1 MGLYN
6 TGVSLLA
13 KIVAEAVFPRLDVP
27 AQEYAIDI
35 ENKKLKLYKAATSGN
50 WGKAEAIFRNNSEQI
65 TPSTMIN
72 QLGETA
78 LHIATAAHHTKFVK
92 QLVGTMSAEDLA
104 AKTVRGDTAFFYA
117 AVSGYTE
124 VAKIMLRKNP
134 ALATIPGGE
143 DLLPI
148 QAAALH
154 GNELMVRRLYKHAK
168 NKLADLAIQMVSE
181 KPSLATQP
189 NNKGETVLSAFARKP
204 GITSEKFSNIFL
216 NDYIFPCRRYT
227 LRIQGFELLKL
238 VLQQVLSVVEEGNS
252 MLIKKALFIAAKQ
265 GNWEF
270 LTTVVHSDPGLAIEV
285 DENRYTIFHIGVLH
299 RHVKVFNII
308 HEIDSIENVIK
319 LMKDNEGNNILH
331 LVGKLPLSGLEDV
344 RGPALQLQH
353 GLLWFEEVEKMVGA
367 HEMGVKNREEKSPRE
382 LFVAEHTKLRDEG
395 EKWMKDTVNSCMVV
409 STLVAGV
416 AFASSVTLPG
426 GNGGDTG
433 IPNFLHHISFKI
445 FALANA
451 LSLICSASSILFF
464 LTIFTSRYSMA
475 DFKGPCLSDF
485 LLDSSYFPAQCKQ
498 CLLLSLLLFSLCSNN
513 NCLHL
518 LIPLLL
524 LHLSPSFSSLSYI
537 FLSFFKLFIIP
548 SPASSFLGPIKIRL
562 SDLF

>member
-168 NKLADLAIQMVSE
+168 NKLAV
-181 KPSLATQP
+181 
-189 NNKGETVLSAFARKP
+189 
-204 GITSEKFSNIFL
+204 
-216 NDYIFPCRRYT
+216 PCRRYT